1 MKFQLENP
9 TFCRGVQTRV
19 VFAEIKKYRA
29 HIKKKSEQ
37 VARLKKKLYKN
48 SGSASASNPSPSST
62 APSNS
67 VGGVADPSVQRL
79 VESCTKELNGN
90 YRTLRHAQ
98 VHITNRSSQTLTNC
112 SIKEIGQPYN
122 FGLGITAP
130 RASVAEGLSAASD
143 DGAED
148 PLLHVRRLP
157 QARHGRGDGLLRGG
171 RAARG
176 RPREARKGMLGAAPI
191 FFSPPAVCKGA
202 KFEPVSSFR

>member
-1 MKFQLENP
+1 M
-9 TFCRGVQTRV
+9 
-19 VFAEIKKYRA
+19 
-29 HIKKKSEQ
+29 
-37 VARLKKKLYKN
+37 ARLKKKLYKN
-48 SGSASASNPSPSST
+48 SGSASASNPSPSSA

-79 VESCTKELNGN
+79 VDSCTKELNGN

-98 VHITNRSSQTLTNC
+98 VHIANQTLTNC
-112 SIKEIGQPYN
+112 SIKEFGQPHK
-122 FGLGITAP
+122 FGLGIVDSS
-130 RASVAEGLSAASD
+130 RASVAEGLCAASD